1 MTNPAPP
8 RRERSPLTLSLGF
21 GHLMR
26 IKRDQLAFY
35 ADMRAR
41 HGDVVR
47 LRLGPYR
54 SWLLFHPDDVE
65 AVLVHQ
71 WQSFIRFEKL
81 TQVVAQWTGTNMLLA
96 EGDAWRARRRK
107 VLPAFARQRLPDYGA
122 KAVLHTRR
130 LGEAWAERADD
141 RGEVTIETD
150 AAMARLTLDIAADTF
165 FSSPPPPDGDVIEA
179 AIQTLSETAF
189 RESTAPLV
197 LPDWLPLAAKRR
209 KRRAIGVMDEFVC
222 RLVDARLAEAEGDR
236 GDLLSMLAEQHAGDR
251 TAIRNDAMSLLIAGH
266 ETSGAVLGWTAHCL
280 VQSPLWRERLCAEL
294 GAVLQGAAPRP
305 EDLPRLPVLRAVI
318 MEVLRLYPPAYAL
331 FLRRATCDVAMPGF
345 NIRKGD
351 LVQITPFALHRDPRW
366 FTEPDRFDPDRFL
379 AGEAALPKAYVP
391 FGNGPRICIGQGFG
405 MMEVCLVVASLLQR
419 WVPVAGP
426 AVVIPEPRFSLRP
439 RGGLAITWR
448 QAGRAT

>member
-1 MTNPAPP
+1 MTSHAQP
-8 RRERSPLTLSLGF
+8 RRERSPLTLSLGL

-35 ADMRAR
+35 GDMRAR

-65 AVLVHQ
+65 AVLVQQ
-71 WQSFIRFEKL
+71 WKSFIRFEKL
-81 TQVVAQWTGTNMLLA
+81 TQVVAQWTGANMLLA
-96 EGDAWRARRRK
+96 EGEEWRARRRK

-122 KAVLHTRR
+122 KAVLHTHR
-130 LGEAWAERADD
+130 LCDTWAEHADPS
-141 RGEVTIETD
+141 GNITIETD

-165 FSSPPPPDGDVIEA
+165 FSSPPPPDGDVIEE

-197 LPDWLPLAAKRR
+197 LPGWLPLAAKRS
-209 KRRAIGVMDEFVC
+209 KRWAMGVMDDFIC
-222 RLVDARLAEAEGDR
+222 RLVDARLAEPLGDR

-251 TAIRNDAMSLLIAGH
+251 IAIRNDAMSLLIAGH

-280 VQSPLWRERLCAEL
+280 LNSPAWRERLCGEL
-294 GAVLQGAAPRP
+294 DTVLQGAAPRP
-305 EDLPRLPVLRAVI
+305 EDLPRLPLLRAVI

-331 FLRRATCDVAMPGF
+331 FLRRATCDAAMPGF
-345 NIRKGD
+345 TIRKGD
-351 LVQITPFALHRDPRW
+351 LVQITPFAMHRDPRW
-366 FTEPDRFDPDRFL
+366 FPEPERFDPARFL
-379 AGEAALPKAYVP
+379 DSEATLPKAYLP

-426 AVVIPEPRFSLRP
+426 AGVVPEPRFSLRP
-439 RGGLAITWR
+439 RGGLAISWR
-448 QAGRAT
+448 EVGRLS

>member
-1 MTNPAPP
+1 MTCDAQL
-8 RRERSPLTLSLGF
+8 RRERVPLTLSLGL

-26 IKRDQLAFY
+26 IKRDQLAYY

-71 WQSFIRFEKL
+71 WKSFIRFEKL
-81 TQVVAQWTGTNMLLA
+81 TQVVAQWTGNNMLLA
-96 EGDAWRARRRK
+96 EGEEWRARRRK

-130 LGEAWAERADD
+130 ICDMWAERADR
-141 RGEVTIETD
+141 RGEVAIETD

-165 FSSPPPPDGDVIEA
+165 FSSPPPPDGDVIEE

-209 KRRAIGVMDEFVC
+209 KRWAMGVMDGFIC
-222 RLVDARLAEAEGDR
+222 RLVDARLAEPGGDR
-236 GDLLSMLAEQHAGDR
+236 GDLLSMLAEQHEDDR
-251 TAIRNDAMSLLIAGH
+251 IAIRNDAMSLLIAGH
-266 ETSGAVLGWTAHCL
+266 ETSGALLGWTAHCL
-280 VQSPLWRERLCAEL
+280 VHSPHWRKRLCGEL
-294 GAVLQGAAPRP
+294 ETVLQGAPPRP
-305 EDLPRLPVLRAVI
+305 EDLPRLPVLRAFI
-318 MEVLRLYPPAYAL
+318 MEALRLYPPAYAL
-331 FLRRATCDVAMPGF
+331 FLRRATCDVAMSGF
-345 NIRKGD
+345 TIRKGD
-351 LVQITPFALHRDPRW
+351 LVQITPYAMHRDPRW
-366 FTEPDRFDPDRFL
+366 FAEPDRFDPARFL
-379 AGEAALPKAYVP
+379 DSEATLPKAYLP

-419 WVPVAGP
+419 WVPVEGP
-426 AVVIPEPRFSLRP
+426 ADVVPEPRFSLRP
-439 RGGLAITWR
+439 RGGLAITWQ
-448 QAGRAT
+448 QAGRFA

>member
-1 MTNPAPP
+1 MTNPAPA
-8 RRERSPLTLSLGF
+8 RRERSPLTLSLGL

-41 HGDVVR
+41 HGDAVR

-81 TQVVAQWTGTNMLLA
+81 TQVVAQWTGANMLLA
-96 EGDAWRARRRK
+96 EGEEWRARRRK

-122 KAVLHTRR
+122 KAVLHTHR
-130 LGEAWAERADD
+130 LCDAWAQRADD
-141 RGEVTIETD
+141 KREITVETD

-165 FSSPPPPDGDVIEA
+165 FSSPPPPDGDIIEA

-209 KRRAIGVMDEFVC
+209 KRWAIGVMDDFVC

-266 ETSGAVLGWTAHCL
+266 ETSGALLGWTAHCL
-280 VQSPLWRERLCAEL
+280 VQSPAWRQRLCGEL
-294 GAVLQGAAPRP
+294 DTVLQGAPTRP

-318 MEVLRLYPPAYAL
+318 MEVLRLFPPAYAL

-345 NIRKGD
+345 TIRRGD

-366 FTEPDRFDPDRFL
+366 FAEPEFFDPARFL
-379 AGEAALPKAYVP
+379 ASEAALPKAYLP

-405 MMEVCLVVASLLQR
+405 IMEVCLVVASLLQR

-426 AVVIPEPRFSLRP
+426 AEVIPEPRFSLRP

-448 QAGRAT
+448 QAGRPA

>member
-1 MTNPAPP
+1 MTNAAQT
-8 RRERSPLTLSLGF
+8 RRERSPPTLSLGL
-21 GHLMR
+21 GHLIR
-26 IKRDQLAFY
+26 IKRDQLDFY
-35 ADMRAR
+35 VDMRAR
-41 HGDVVR
+41 HGDAVR

-81 TQVVAQWTGTNMLLA
+81 TQVVAQWTGANMLLA
-96 EGDAWRARRRK
+96 EGEEWRARRRK

-130 LGEAWAERADD
+130 LGEAWAKRAGD
-141 RGEVTIETD
+141 RGEVMIETD

-165 FSSPPPPDGDVIEA
+165 FSSPPPPNGDAIEA

-209 KRRAIGVMDEFVC
+209 KRLAIGVMDEFVC
-222 RLVDARLAEAEGDR
+222 RLVDARLAEPGSDR
-236 GDLLSMLAEQHAGDR
+236 GDLLSMLDEQHEGDR
-251 TAIRNDAMSLLIAGH
+251 TEIRNDAMSLLIAGH
-266 ETSGAVLGWTAHCL
+266 ETSGALLGWIAHCL
-280 VQSPLWRERLCAEL
+280 VNSPAWRERLCGEL
-294 GAVLQGAAPRP
+294 DTVLQGAAPRP
-305 EDLPRLPVLRAVI
+305 EDLPRLRLLRAVI

-345 NIRKGD
+345 TIRKGD
-351 LVQITPFALHRDPRW
+351 LVQITPYAMHRDPRW
-366 FTEPDRFDPDRFL
+366 FAEPERFDPARFL
-379 AGEAALPKAYVP
+379 DREATLPKAYLP

-405 MMEVCLVVASLLQR
+405 MMEVCLVLASLLQR
-419 WVPVAGP
+419 WIPVAGP
-426 AVVIPEPRFSLRP
+426 ADAIPEPRFSLRP
-439 RGGLAITWR
+439 RGGLAITWQ
-448 QAGRAT
+448 QAGRSA

>member
-1 MTNPAPP
+1 MTITEAARRGRRAPT
-8 RRERSPLTLSLGF
+8 LTLGL

-26 IKRDQLAFY
+26 INRDQLAFY
-35 ADMRAR
+35 AEMRAR
-41 HGDVVR
+41 HGDAVR

-65 AVLVHQ
+65 TVLVHQ

-81 TQVVAQWTGTNMLLA
+81 TQVVAQWTGANMLLA
-96 EGDAWRARRRK
+96 EGEAWRARRRK
-107 VLPAFARQRLPDYGA
+107 VLPAFARPRLPDYGA
-122 KAVLHTRR
+122 KAVRHAHR
-130 LGEAWAERADD
+130 LCDAWAARAGAE
-141 RGEVTIETD
+141 GEVTIETD

-197 LPDWLPLAAKRR
+197 LPDWLPLPAKRR
-209 KRRAIGVMDEFVC
+209 KRRAMGVMDAFVC

-266 ETSGAVLGWTAHCL
+266 ETSGALLGWAAHCL
-280 VQSPLWRERLCAEL
+280 VRSPEWRARLEGEL
-294 GAVLQGAAPRP
+294 AAVLHGAPPRP

-331 FLRRATCDVAMPGF
+331 FLRRATRDVAMPGF
-345 NIRKGD
+345 TIRKGD
-351 LVQITPFALHRDPRW
+351 LVQITPYALHRDPRW
-366 FTEPDRFDPDRFL
+366 FAEPERFDPARFL
-379 AGEAALPKAYVP
+379 ESGAALPKAYLP

-426 AVVIPEPRFSLRP
+426 AEVVPEPRFSLRP
-439 RGGLAITWR
+439 RGGLPITWQR
-448 QAGRAT
+448 AGRRA